1 MALTRRNVAHRNLEN
16 IEPVKPTAKVTA
28 AVRRP
33 ALGDLANR
41 VMTRAEQ
48 KKQMTNLV
56 SKPVVSKPKGKAL
69 PKPVAQEVKPV
80 TRGLKQA
87 VQNIKPVVEEPVPRA
102 PVSPT
107 PMDISMTEDS
117 SMKEEDLCQAFSEA
131 ILKVKDIDAQDS
143 DNPQMCSQYIKD
155 IYKYLRHLEMEQAIR
170 PHYLEGQEINERMR
184 AILVDWLI
192 QVHSKFRLLQ
202 ETLYMTLAIMDRF
215 LQSQPVSRKK
225 LQLVAVTAMLLASK
239 YEEMYPPAIGDFV
252 YITDNAYTKSQIRQM
267 EILIL
272 KELDFKLGRPLPL
285 HFLRRASKTDV
296 DAEKYTLAKY
306 LMELTVIDYNM
317 VHIPPSEIAAAALCL
332 SFQVLDQSKWTAVQ
346 KYYTGYTEDALHL
359 TMKHMAKN
367 VVKMNEGL
375 TKHVA
380 IKNKYASPKLLKI
393 STIPQL
399 KSALIKG
406 LASSLL

>member
-1 MALTRRNVAHRNLEN
+1 MALSRRNVAHRNLEN

-48 KKQMTNLV
+48 KKQMTNMV
-56 SKPVVSKPKGKAL
+56 SKPVVSKPKKAL
-69 PKPVAQEVKPV
+69 PKPVAKEVKPV

-87 VQNIKPVVEEPVPRA
+87 AQNMKPVVEEPVPRT

-107 PMDISMTEDS
+107 PMDVSMTEDS
-117 SMKEEDLCQAFSEA
+117 STKEEDLCQAFSEA
-131 ILKVKDIDAQDS
+131 ILKVEDIDAQDS

-155 IYKYLRHLEMEQAIR
+155 IYKYLRQLEMEQAIR